1 MGVKRK
7 QHRADFKTR
16 VAVAALSGEKT
27 LADSMP
33 GLVQTEARIDA
44 VETPRVFIHGNADG
58 GNLAF

>member
-1 MGVKRK
+1 V
-7 QHRADFKTR
+7 DFKTR
-16 VAVAALSGEKT
+16 VAMAALSGEKT
-27 LADSMP
+27 LADSMR